1 MGKNNCECGIR
12 DVKISIASFGGAQT
26 TVPRVKLVS
35 HYIQMGLLMSK
46 SARELIRTIQN
57 RHFITT
63 LTFETENTAMFLN

>member
-35 HYIQMGLLMSK
+35 HYIQMGLLMSE
-46 SARELIRTIQN
+46 SQP
-57 RHFITT
+57 
-63 LTFETENTAMFLN
+63 EN